1 MTAFDVLEAVDKNG
15 RVTFSMRDFHWITF
29 GEFDREPD
37 YLRELIMAYLHP
49 IRQLVSFRFQRQKV
63 GYREAQ
69 VKREGDNVSFKLAPV
84 LLLPDHGLEEFERFL
99 RFIIRFMRDHEGN
112 SPLVFFTNNR
122 DRNRR
127 TFGKVHATYALDSE
141 RREPSDWQ
149 ESIQQY
155 VDRSPILRDWLRSK
169 ARDLNVLGPW
179 SQATIDPAML
189 LDAEELH
196 PPRPK
201 KGKRSHK
208 EEEMTSIR
216 LNIVKVQTVM
226 TMENARVNMMAYLP
240 IPKIMKLPDL
250 PPEPNTDVGD
260 GLEVGSILRVFR
272 HYPLTELEA
281 RSLHFKGSS
290 PLKWIEEHMGDLLKL
305 ALFTAGFDA
314 RQIDLFEFEYVPFLV
329 QEEESDPRAPLQQ
342 HVYQWTFNKDA
353 EELTLTDNGDVIIA
367 QSTKGP
373 QAYVHL
379 HEEEQKIR
387 ALAVR
392 PQAVTE
398 TIRKD

>member
-63 GYREAQ
+63 GYKEAQ

-84 LLLPDHGLEEFERFL
+84 LLLPAHGLEEFERFL

-122 DRNRR
+122 DHHRR

-155 VDRSPILRDWLRSK
+155 VDRIPVLRDWLQSK
-169 ARDLNVLGPW
+169 ARDLNILGPW
-179 SQATIDPAML
+179 SRATIDPAML

-201 KGKRSHK
+201 QGKRSHK

-240 IPKIMKLPDL
+240 IPNITKLPDL
-250 PPEPNTDVGD
+250 PSDPEIDVGD
-260 GLEVGSILRVFR
+260 GPEVGSILRVFR

-305 ALFTAGFDA
+305 ALFDAGFDA
-314 RQIDLFEFEYVPFLV
+314 RQIDRFEFEYVPFLV